1 MNAHRDSKDQQSPH
15 ACGID
20 ESAGSAVSQDR
31 VTPPGIAYDVPV
43 DDVLRTPGELK
54 MGSSTEGMTPDSLA
68 DITRAALAP
77 DSGFEKQDSDV
88 GTYRGDGAPTALTST
103 NEADP
108 ASAPHLHDA
117 QSATDGFLGRSRLLM
132 ER

>member
-1 MNAHRDSKDQQSPH
+1 MDNNQGLTPH
-15 ACGID
+15 AYGID
-20 ESAGSAVSQDR
+20 ESAGATSSQER

-43 DDVLRTPGELK
+43 DDVLRMPGELK
-54 MGSSTEGMTPDSLA
+54 SGSVTEGMTPDSLA
-68 DITRAALAP
+68 DITRSALDP
-77 DSGFEKQDSDV
+77 EKGFEKQDSDV

-108 ASAPHLHDA
+108 MMAPHLHDA
-117 QSATDGFLGRSRLLM
+117 QSVTDGFLGRGRLLS